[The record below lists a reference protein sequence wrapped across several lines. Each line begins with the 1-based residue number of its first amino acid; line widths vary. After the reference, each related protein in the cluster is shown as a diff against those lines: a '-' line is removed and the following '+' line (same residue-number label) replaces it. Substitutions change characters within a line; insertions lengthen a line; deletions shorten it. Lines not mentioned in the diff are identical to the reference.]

1 MKIRQM
7 IFGSLIVALLVGCS
21 AQSSVVVKPNLHPEK
36 EVSLTW
42 KDTLDEGLISELD
55 REKKLSQ
62 LSLNE
67 VKDKEVVEN
76 EGVETENESEMES
89 VESAEGNADDT
100 EAVEQAEATQTT
112 SSESVAPAQ
121 SGSQTAT
128 TVASKP
134 TQTQPKNQE
143 QGSSSNNH
151 NSGSNN
157 QVTAPKP
164 NPTQK
169 PEVSVP
175 KEPERVFPDFVY
187 EIGNSGKVFSTSLEA
202 SLWAEKQMDDNW
214 EDPNWYS
221 NFTVRSYFVND
232 NSPEQWTVD
241 FTNF

>member
-21 AQSSVVVKPNLHPEK
+21 AQSSVVEKPKVQPEK
-36 EVSLTW
+36 EVSIAW

-67 VKDKEVVEN
+67 VKDKKVVKN
-76 EGVETENESEMES
+76 EDVETENESKMES
-89 VESAEGNADDT
+89 VESAEGNADET
-100 EAVEQAEATQTT
+100 EAVEQAQTTQTA

-121 SGSQTAT
+121 SGNQTAT
-128 TVASKP
+128 AVANKP
-134 TQTQPKNQE
+134 TQTQPNNQE
-143 QGSSSNNH
+143 KGSSNNQ

-157 QVTAPKP
+157 QVTPPKP
-164 NPTQK
+164 NPTPK

-175 KEPERVFPDFVY
+175 KEPERERPAFVY